1 MVGLA
6 KRNHGVENDFQ
17 EEGRKRGEEGRREG
31 GREGGREDKNIEQ
44 SMRQANQVTGY
55 LHEVH
60 QAGTRYHGQTL
71 QVGRH

>member
-1 MVGLA
+1 MVLRTTY
-6 KRNHGVENDFQ
+6 KR
-17 EEGRKRGEEGRREG
+17 KG
-31 GREGGREDKNIEQ
+31 GREGRRVGGREEGKEGREDKNIEQ